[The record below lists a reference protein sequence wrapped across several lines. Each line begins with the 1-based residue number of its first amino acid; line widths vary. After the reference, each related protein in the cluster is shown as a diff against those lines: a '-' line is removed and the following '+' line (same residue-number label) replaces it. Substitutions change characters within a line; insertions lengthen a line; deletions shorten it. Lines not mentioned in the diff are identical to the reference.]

1 MIFDSITRKFQFR
14 FKDRVTAANILGESL
29 KDRIKKD
36 EEQKNALVLGIPR
49 GGIITADIVA
59 KRLSSPFFDIV
70 IPRKLSDIDNKEQ
83 SIGAVMEDGTTY
95 IDQQLVNDL
104 QIPSEYIE
112 KEKLEQI
119 QEIKRR
125 SQLYRGDS
133 SSISRTSKYNFGS
146 FSSSSLLKNN
156 RTIVLV
162 DDGAATGATLIV
174 SAKWINKLVLQQQ
187 QQQQQQESKSK
198 SKRLIIAIPV
208 APKDTVNLLKREC
221 NAEVEVVT
229 SPSGAFHSVSQ
240 YYESFEPVA
249 DEQVIE
255 IMKARGLLLS

>member
-14 FKDRVTAANILGESL
+14 FKDRVTAADILGESL
-29 KDRIKKD
+29 KDRIKED

-49 GGIITADIVA
+49 GGIITADIIA
-59 KRLSSPFFDIV
+59 KRLSTPFFDIV

-119 QEIKRR
+119 HEIKRR

-146 FSSSSLLKNN
+146 FSSSSLLKNH

-174 SAKWINKLVLQQQ
+174 SAKWVNQILLQL
-187 QQQQQQESKSK
+187 QQQQQESKSK
-198 SKRLIIAIPV
+198 RLIIAVPV

-229 SPSGAFHSVSQ
+229 SPFTFYSVSQ

>member
-1 MIFDSITRKFQFR
+1 
-14 FKDRVTAANILGESL
+14 L

-49 GGIITADIVA
+49 GGVITADIVA
-59 KRLSSPFFDIV
+59 KRLSSPFFDII
-70 IPRKLSDIDNKEQ
+70 IPRKLLDIDNKEQ

-174 SAKWINKLVLQQQ
+174 SAKWVNQILLQL
-187 QQQQQQESKSK
+187 QQQQQESKSK
-198 SKRLIIAIPV
+198 RLIIAVPV

-229 SPSGAFHSVSQ
+229 SPFTFYSVSQ